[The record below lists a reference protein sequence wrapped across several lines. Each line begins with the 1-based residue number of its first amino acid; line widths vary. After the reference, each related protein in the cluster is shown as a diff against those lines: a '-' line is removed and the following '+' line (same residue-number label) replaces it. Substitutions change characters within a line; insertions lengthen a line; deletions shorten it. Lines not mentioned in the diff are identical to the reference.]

1 MAVEKVGFSEKSRK
15 SGDRKCLEAWGKS
28 FVELPDAKQFLRIR
42 GERVF
47 QQPLLLSPPTT
58 SGSPLHGVNIYHREF
73 LPCVEAAGLRRI
85 TFHALR
91 HSYASHLIQAGASLT
106 YVKEQ
111 MGHSSIQVTVDTYG
125 HLVPGA
131 DIAWV
136 DKLDA
141 TTNPQP
147 SATYTQPEENEQVAK
162 APQLIDKIGGPARIR
177 T

>member
-1 MAVEKVGFSEKSRK
+1 LDGINV
-15 SGDRKCLEAWGKS
+15 
-28 FVELPDAKQFLRIR
+28 
-42 GERVF
+42 
-47 QQPLLLSPPTT
+47 
-58 SGSPLHGVNIYHREF
+58 YHRDF

-91 HSYASHLIQAGASLT
+91 HSYASHLIQAGASLV

-141 TTNPQP
+141 AATNPQP
-147 SATYTQPEENEQVAK
+147 SATYTQPDESPGDTAM
-162 APQLIDKIGGPARIR
+162 PQLLENVGGPARIR
-177 T
+177 TLDQRIMSSPVASEGEEDKSVTSAKQGKVRQKLQPRRNLNSDEPA

>member
-1 MAVEKVGFSEKSRK
+1 MSREVRRVLLDLRDRMAMKAFEKGE
-15 SGDRKCLEAWGKS
+15 E
-28 FVELPDAKQFLRIR
+28 FVPRL
-42 GERVF
+42 VF
-47 QQPLLLSPPTT
+47 PSTT
-58 SGSPLHGVNIYHREF
+58 GGPLHGVNVYHREF
-73 LPCVEAAGLRRI
+73 LTCLEAAGLRRI
-85 TFHALR
+85 TFHTLR

-141 TTNPQP
+141 ATNPQP
-147 SATYTQPEENEQVAK
+147 SATYTQPEESELGAE
-162 APQLIDKIGGPARIR
+162 APQLIENVGGPARIR
-177 T
+177 TLDQRIMSPML

>member
-1 MAVEKVGFSEKSRK
+1 MFPSAEG
-15 SGDRKCLEAWGKS
+15 G
-28 FVELPDAKQFLRIR
+28 
-42 GERVF
+42 
-47 QQPLLLSPPTT
+47 PLD
-58 SGSPLHGVNIYHREF
+58 GINVYHRDF
-73 LPCVEAAGLRRI
+73 LPSVEAAGLRRI

-141 TTNPQP
+141 ATKPQP
-147 SATYTQPEENEQVAK
+147 SATYTQPDESKRGVVM
-162 APQLIDKIGGPARIR
+162 PQLLETLVGPQGFEPGPTDYEYGASGFKVSLTPAESAQPLCSQPVTRNLHLCGGLR
-177 T
+177 TFVYLCLV